1 MPAISVRTPVPGDV
15 EAVARLSGDL
25 GYPATAEEI
34 AARLEVL
41 GKDPTQCMRVVEGAD
56 GAVLG
61 WAHAAH
67 QVLLESG
74 ARCEL
79 LGLVTAPGARGTG
92 AGRALVEAVEA
103 WARSAGLPLVSL
115 RCNIVRADAHA
126 FYEHLGYR
134 RAKTQHAF
142 RKALIAEAGERPM
155 A

>member
-1 MPAISVRTPVPGDV
+1 MSAISIRTPLPGHV
-15 EAVARLSGDL
+15 EALARLSGDL
-25 GYPATAEEI
+25 GYPATAAEI
-34 AARLEVL
+34 AARLEAL
-41 GKDPTQCMRVVEGAD
+41 GDDPSQCLRVAVGPD

-79 LGLVTAPGARGTG
+79 LGLVTAPEARGTG

-115 RCNIVRADAHA
+115 RCNVVRTAAHG
-126 FYEHLGYR
+126 FYEHLGYQ

-142 RKALIAEAGERPM
+142 RKALVAEAARRPV